1 MEKRQRSVS
10 LSFVLFRFAIIML
23 GGMLFCCLTWLFTTT
38 LLQNAEI
45 IYPGYVA
52 NQQAEQMLEKESK
65 AFVSPRE
72 DFLPE
77 YALFNSDGKV
87 LESNVKGKKLNAL
100 AGLLRENT
108 YEMRVFRYTYDDGS
122 IVIIRW
128 YYRKEFVNP
137 MLRSVLPSFE
147 YLWWWT
153 LGVAWIFCLLINTL
167 WLRHRLVIKLR
178 LFSEVSEKVGAQEL
192 DFMIP
197 HAGIREFDQA
207 LGAMDDMRQALYNS
221 LSAQWAAQQ
230 EREAEIAALAHDLKT
245 PLTLIGGNAELL
257 LEEELPKNSYK
268 SVKTIVESNNQVK
281 KYVTSLLETSAGTDE
296 TFESVKLSS
305 LFNELCQNTIPIAEN
320 YRVFLQIENHLFGIV
335 TVQKNHL
342 LRALG
347 NIVQNAIEHTPK
359 GKNVYLKG
367 IMTED
372 GWKVLVCDEGSGF
385 SKAALCHATERLWRG
400 NAARTLDGH
409 NGLGFWFAEQVIKTH
424 AGQLKL
430 SNCNSGGVV
439 TINFHSFQEC

>member
-1 MEKRQRSVS
+1 M
-10 LSFVLFRFAIIML
+10 
-23 GGMLFCCLTWLFTTT
+23 
-38 LLQNAEI
+38 
-45 IYPGYVA
+45 
-52 NQQAEQMLEKESK
+52 
-65 AFVSPRE
+65 
-72 DFLPE
+72 PE

-320 YRVFLQIENHLFGIV
+320 YRVFYKLKII
-335 TVQKNHL
+335 
-342 LRALG
+342 
-347 NIVQNAIEHTPK
+347 
-359 GKNVYLKG
+359 YL
-367 IMTED
+367 
-372 GWKVLVCDEGSGF
+372 VL
-385 SKAALCHATERLWRG
+385 
-400 NAARTLDGH
+400 
-409 NGLGFWFAEQVIKTH
+409 
-424 AGQLKL
+424 
-430 SNCNSGGVV
+430 
-439 TINFHSFQEC
+439 